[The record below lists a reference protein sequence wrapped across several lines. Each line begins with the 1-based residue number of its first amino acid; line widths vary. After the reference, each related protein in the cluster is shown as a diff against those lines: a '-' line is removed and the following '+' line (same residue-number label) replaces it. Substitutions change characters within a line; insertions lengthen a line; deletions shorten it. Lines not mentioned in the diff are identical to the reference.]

1 MEGPFWALEGR
12 GNCHRGSTNLCLR
25 FVAAQGFKGARE
37 LAHVILA
44 EGDETIPAC
53 VRVALRR

>member
-1 MEGPFWALEGR
+1 
-12 GNCHRGSTNLCLR
+12 LR